1 MSPTTG
7 NVKFTDAL
15 ERDMIVREINFHEHN
30 EVTSTTDMVM
40 KPLLLVIVAV
50 GVPMLTHLMH

>member
-15 ERDMIVREINFHEHN
+15 ECDMIVREINFHEHN
-30 EVTSTTDMVM
+30 EVTGTTDMVM

>member
-1 MSPTTG
+1 MSRVTG
-7 NVKFTDAL
+7 NLKFTDDR
-15 ERDMIVREINFHEHN
+15 ETDMILREIDFHEHN
-30 EVTSTTDMVM
+30 EVAGTTDRVV

>member
-15 ERDMIVREINFHEHN
+15 ERDMIVREINFHEQN
-30 EVTSTTDMVM
+30 EVTGTTDMVM